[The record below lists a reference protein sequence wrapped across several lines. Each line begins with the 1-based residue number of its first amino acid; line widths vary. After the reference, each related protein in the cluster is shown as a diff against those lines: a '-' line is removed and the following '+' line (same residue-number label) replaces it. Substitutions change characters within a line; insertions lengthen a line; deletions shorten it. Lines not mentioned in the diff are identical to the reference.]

1 MRKYITNII
10 LILCLSVSMFAFVEE
25 DNKPVWVIGRDII
38 NKINAGEFEEVEK
51 YIGLLVT
58 QKPYTVDGTRVLEKL
73 YPFVTERLQSSDML
87 DRWCSQDPS
96 HHSSFIFRG
105 NYYLDQARKHRGTGF
120 GYTVTEEGW
129 KKYKE
134 YLGLAKK
141 DFEKAYAMNPDDPN
155 SAASMINICTGLNM
169 DEGDMETWFKRSIEA
184 DPVSYAA
191 YAKKQNYLRPKWH
204 GTPEKDRAFA
214 DYCYKKA
221 PKKSVIHEIMLDY
234 IIEYY
239 KWTGKEV
246 NYFNDPSI
254 TKTIDDVVKKTLK
267 IFPDSTSIRRKL
279 AEIETFKQNYG
290 NAVSL
295 YNEILVTDPGNPEA
309 LRLRGNLYTLPSFQ
323 NVTLAENDLKKS
335 IESDPDGPNN
345 YAALAR
351 MARINGNFE
360 KAIEYLTIA
369 IKKEP
374 KTPNYYLDRGHIK
387 MDTFGDNA
395 SALEDYKEALK
406 LDTLSIYANFYV
418 AISLDKLQQYDEA
431 KKYCIKALDILE
443 TRKPGNLNSI
453 PQKDA
458 DFFRRALNSMLQRL
472 NRTPNQ
478 IPKAKMDSTGNLY
491 PVLGGFLS
499 QYTGTYKLDPDTN
512 VLIRVLNGLLISQI
526 TGQPAVALSQE
537 SRVKFFNRKLNIELE
552 FFKDEIGNI
561 NHLVLKQDGVEKKAV
576 RTSDKITDKNAVTLT
591 ADTLSQYVGTYKMA
605 NLDLMITR
613 QGDQLFAQFPGMILK
628 VLFPE
633 SETLFFD
640 NIIDTRLEFFKD
652 KSGKVTHLVF
662 TQNNHATT
670 APRIENA
677 TTALPIEKATASVP
691 DNYGLTEKTAIKT
704 GGGPK
709 GEHDYLNMLCG
720 PNGEKIKFKRLGSCC
735 GFETP
740 NSPFGNTGFL
750 DKYEVTYDGLK
761 EPVIVYL
768 NMYDPP
774 TGEFYAPPG
783 LKMRNKKEN
792 DHILLPGYKRKVI
805 YGI

>member
-1 MRKYITNII
+1 MI
-10 LILCLSVSMFAFVEE
+10 SFGQE

-38 NKINAGEFEEVEK
+38 NKINAGEFEDVEK
-51 YIGLLVT
+51 NIDLLVT

-73 YPFVTERLQSSDML
+73 YPFVAERLQSSDML

-105 NYYLDQARKHRGTGF
+105 NYYLDQAWKHRGTGF
-120 GYTVTEEGW
+120 GYTITQEGRQ
-129 KKYKE
+129 KFNE
-134 YLGLAKK
+134 YLELAKK
-141 DFEKAYAMNPDDPN
+141 DFEKAYSMNPDDPN
-155 SAASMINICTGLNM
+155 SAASMIRVCTGLNM
-169 DEGDMETWFKRSIEA
+169 DEGDMETWFKRAIKA

-191 YAKKQNYLRPKWH
+191 YASKQNYLRPKWH

-246 NYFNDPSI
+246 NYFDDPSI
-254 TKTIDDVVKKTLK
+254 SKTIDDVVKKTLK
-267 IFPDSTSIRRKL
+267 NFPDSTSIRRKL
-279 AEIETFKQNYG
+279 AEIETFKKNYG

-309 LRLRGNLYTLPSFQ
+309 LRLRGNLYTYPSFQ
-323 NVTLAENDLKKS
+323 NVSLAERDIKKS

-345 YAALAR
+345 YETLAR

-369 IKKEP
+369 IKRKP
-374 KTPNYYLDRGHIK
+374 KTPHFYVDRGYIK
-387 MDTFGDNA
+387 MESLSDNA
-395 SALEDYKEALK
+395 SALEDFKEALK
-406 LDTLSIYANFYV
+406 LDTLSVPANLYMTFCLV
-418 AISLDKLQQYDEA
+418 KLQQYDEA
-431 KKYCIKALDILE
+431 KKYCMKALDILE
-443 TRKPGNLNSI
+443 TRKSNLHSLS
-453 PQKDA
+453 QA
-458 DFFRRALNSMLQRL
+458 DTDNYKRSLNSMLQWL

-478 IPKAKMDSTGNLY
+478 PPMAKMHSTGNLY
-491 PVLGGFLS
+491 PVPGGFLS
-499 QYTGTYKLDPDTN
+499 QYTGTYKLAPDTD
-512 VLIRVLNGLLISQI
+512 VMIRVLNGLLISQI
-526 TGQPAVALSQE
+526 TGQPVVGLSQE
-537 SRVKFFNRKLNIELE
+537 SDVIFFNRRLNTGVEL
-552 FFKDEIGNI
+552 FKDESGNI
-561 NHLVLKQDGVEKKAV
+561 THLMLTQDGVVKKAV

-628 VLFPE
+628 ALFPE

-652 KSGKVTHLVF
+652 KGGKVTHLVF

-677 TTALPIEKATASVP
+677 TTAPRIERETASAP

-740 NSPFGNTGFL
+740 NSPFGRGNTGFL

-792 DHILLPGYKRKVI
+792 DHILSPGYKRKVI